1 MRTKCSVIG
10 SPYGLQIQKVKLQ
23 NINMQDSNKLHVCA
37 HTELFCVGLIKNIF
51 GKNVVSEEVN
61 QTLIT

>member
-1 MRTKCSVIG
+1 MCV
-10 SPYGLQIQKVKLQ
+10 
-23 NINMQDSNKLHVCA
+23 